1 MILFFKR
8 FINMWNWFVEI
19 KNDTI
24 DFLISNGLDILFC
37 LLLFWSVFV
46 LVNLFQLIK
55 IYFNKF
61 REKIRGVNKK
71 K

>member
-1 MILFFKR
+1 
-8 FINMWNWFVEI
+8 MWNWFVEI